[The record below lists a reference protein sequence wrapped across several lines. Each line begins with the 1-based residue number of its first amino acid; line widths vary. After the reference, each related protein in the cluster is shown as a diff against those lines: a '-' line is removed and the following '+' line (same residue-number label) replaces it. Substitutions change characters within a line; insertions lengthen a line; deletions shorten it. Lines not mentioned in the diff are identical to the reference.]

1 MRRGLFFISKR
12 SRAMKFKLKQLEV
25 EAVLFTA
32 GNIDEVLK
40 FLSDYEV
47 KITKT
52 KDTLTCSIELSNTV
66 MAKEGDYIVKD
77 IEGLLLYS
85 PEIFNKKYVSVE
97 N

>member
-1 MRRGLFFISKR
+1 
-12 SRAMKFKLKQLEV
+12 MKFKLKQLEV

-66 MAKEGDYIVKD
+66 MAKELSLIH
-77 IEGLLLYS
+77 I
-85 PEIFNKKYVSVE
+85 
-97 N
+97 